1 MLTNTERIIMKM
13 KIRLLLSSCAKFLSI
28 EQTQRGCVQNV
39 WLSNFEYLK
48 HFESHSIIFLTTFYT
63 FTFRLQHARKIFLRI
78 NVVFSFFTEYL
89 GLVVINLCI
98 NIFDCLRRETF

>member
-13 KIRLLLSSCAKFLSI
+13 KIRLLFSSCAKFLSI

-39 WLSNFEYLK
+39 RLSNFEYLK
-48 HFESHSIIFLTTFYT
+48 HFGSHFIIFLTTFYT
-63 FTFRLQHARKIFLRI
+63 FILRLQYAKKTSLRI
-78 NVVFSFFTEYL
+78 NVVFSIYTEYL

-98 NIFDCLRRETF
+98 NIYDCLQIETF